1 MNISCAP
8 KMTLITLVNL
18 CFSSL
23 FFTVNA
29 QQNLSENRL
38 GVSGY
43 DLVEYFNGNAYPG
56 NPNFKI
62 DYKGVLYQFK
72 NQVNKNI
79 FNENPEVYLPQY
91 GGWCAYAMG
100 YNGKKVEI
108 NPESFSI
115 ENNKLYLFYKTIITD
130 TKKKWLKNN
139 QELKMNADQNWN
151 KLINK

>member
-1 MNISCAP
+1 
-8 KMTLITLVNL
+8 
-18 CFSSL
+18 
-23 FFTVNA
+23 
-29 QQNLSENRL
+29 
-38 GVSGY
+38 
-43 DLVEYFNGNAYPG
+43 
-56 NPNFKI
+56 
-62 DYKGVLYQFK
+62 
-72 NQVNKNI
+72 
-79 FNENPEVYLPQY
+79 
-91 GGWCAYAMG
+91 MG